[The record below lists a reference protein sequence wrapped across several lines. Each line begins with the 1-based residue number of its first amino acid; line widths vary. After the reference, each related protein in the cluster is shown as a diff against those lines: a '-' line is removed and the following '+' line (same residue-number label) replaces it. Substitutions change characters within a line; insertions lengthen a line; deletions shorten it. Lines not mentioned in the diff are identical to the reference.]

1 MEYPR
6 FNFYSVFSWDH
17 YSSHLGSG
25 TEHCPLLSCQP
36 VSGEK
41 DQTGALKF
49 FSFPADNPGYLPGI
63 YSSVN
68 ISKAH
73 LLPNIFRRKTVKL
86 QSALSIIY
94 DDRSVI
100 FTVAKAGQIRSV
112 FISSGYGPAFPEKR
126 DLKDSHTGNPLHLQY
141 CLAFSQCI
149 RNRPRSAVRNKG
161 KKLFQNF
168 PTVLFRMISPEQNHP
183 SPVCL
188 EPPVLQGST
197 PYRTE
202 KEASPGGAEQNCRL
216 S

>member
-6 FNFYSVFSWDH
+6 FNFYYVFF
-17 YSSHLGSG
+17 LGSC
-25 TEHCPLLSCQP
+25 TEHCPLLSFQP
-36 VSGEK
+36 VSCEK

-94 DDRSVI
+94 DDRSII
-100 FTVAKAGQIRSV
+100 FTAAKAGQIRSV

-141 CLAFSQCI
+141 CLAFSQRI

-168 PTVLFRMISPEQNHP
+168 PTVLFRMISPEQITSQQQRRRGDQH
-183 SPVCL
+183 
-188 EPPVLQGST
+188 
-197 PYRTE
+197 R
-202 KEASPGGAEQNCRL
+202 PGYKKDPAGISAGFSIL